1 LEFLIKSMLVAGKVE
16 SWILII
22 DMAKEG
28 LGNIPYGQLKKVIE
42 IFQEN
47 YLYRLA
53 YQFILN
59 TPKSMNMIWNILQHF
74 LSKIT
79 CQKTYLSSDP
89 KSSQLLNI
97 VEASQLEAK
106 YGGSCPNIKEF
117 WPPLHMVTQEEESST
132 DVYDSFDDFCLR
144 TVERKTKHKRMK
156 SSPGK
161 ISREVEYYEVVVEE
175 VDSDEYLLENIPSE
189 GDRIYIQPRIEFA
202 SSSVSNCDKNTS
214 QVEFIASFISSL
226 ERKESDNIAN
236 SATTSVPK
244 HHADSIILD
253 RGFEMDYLYD
263 ELSIEKEPR
272 HVSCFSFKCYTLKR
286 EESSAS
292 CSLL

>member
-1 LEFLIKSMLVAGKVE
+1 MAGKVE

-28 LGNIPYGQLKKVIE
+28 LRNIPYGELKKVIE

-53 YQFILN
+53 YQYIVN

-74 LSKIT
+74 LSKCT
-79 CQKTYLSSDP
+79 RQKTYLSSDP
-89 KSSQLLNI
+89 HSTQLLNI
-97 VEASQLEAK
+97 VEASQLESK
-106 YGGSCPNIKEF
+106 YGGSCPNLTEF
-117 WPPLHMVTQEEESST
+117 WPPLHMVTLEEENST
-132 DVYDSFDDFCLR
+132 DLYDSFDDCCLR
-144 TVERKTKHKRMK
+144 NLDRNNRHKRMK
-156 SSPGK
+156 SSPGNLC
-161 ISREVEYYEVVVEE
+161 REVEYYEIVVEE
-175 VDSDEYLLENIPSE
+175 VDSEEYLLENTPSE
-189 GDRIYIQPRIEFA
+189 GDHIYIQPKREFG

-226 ERKESDNIAN
+226 DRKESDNIAM
-236 SATTSVPK
+236 SSTTCVPK
-244 HHADSIILD
+244 YPSDSIILD
-253 RGFEMDYLYD
+253 RGFDIDYLYD
-263 ELSIEKEPR
+263 ELSIEKESR

-286 EESSAS
+286 DENSPS